1 MPLTRTPRKKEHGKK
16 HPTMRKSWPS
26 PSRVPYQNPHDGGMY
41 IYHALAF
48 NTLLSSQKTDAHR
61 REVSRSPVGAT
72 QLTYSESSRLSTSAR
87 RTLPT
92 LGTPRT
98 SSIPN
103 PPESCGTRITP
114 DEGFLVAPGISDRL
128 PASRLLRARR
138 TLGVLE
144 TPVKP
149 NAKIGC
155 APLATALNLT
165 TGLGRS
171 TDIVPT

>member
-1 MPLTRTPRKKEHGKK
+1 MPHTRTPERALEKTPNHEKIMAITVTG
-16 HPTMRKSWPS
+16 
-26 PSRVPYQNPHDGGMY
+26 PSRNPHDGGMY

-48 NTLLSSQKTDAHR
+48 NTLLSSQETDAHR
-61 REVSRSPVGAT
+61 WEVFRSPVGAT
-72 QLTYSESSRLSTSAR
+72 LLTYSESSCLSTPAR
-87 RTLPT
+87 RILPT
-92 LGTPRT
+92 LGTSRT

-103 PPESCGTRITP
+103 VPESCGTRITP

-155 APLATALNLT
+155 APLATALNL
-165 TGLGRS
+165 
-171 TDIVPT
+171 